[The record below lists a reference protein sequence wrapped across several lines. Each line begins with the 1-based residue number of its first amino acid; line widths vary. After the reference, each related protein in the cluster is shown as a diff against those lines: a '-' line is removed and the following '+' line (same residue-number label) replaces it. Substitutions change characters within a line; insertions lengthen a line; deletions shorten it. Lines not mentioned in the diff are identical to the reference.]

1 MSIFHLH
8 HHHLL
13 LLPLLLLAF
22 NPSST
27 QAQTFNN
34 ISQTCNS
41 SVGIIYKLESIT
53 RSYPYVTDLT
63 KQPYAFKATL
73 DIFNAGEEDLKGWDI
88 FINYV
93 NGEILVDA
101 GGALVS
107 DGSSFPYNASNGVT
121 LTSSGT
127 LKTGIETANDLSQMG
142 VSLSLLGTEFGKNQ
156 SSLPTNIT
164 LLDSNYECSNPITS
178 IPGVCF
184 YIHWSL
190 FNKRTE
196 FLTNQ

>member
-1 MSIFHLH
+1 M
-8 HHHLL
+8 
-13 LLPLLLLAF
+13 
-22 NPSST
+22 
-27 QAQTFNN
+27 
-34 ISQTCNS
+34 
-41 SVGIIYKLESIT
+41 
-53 RSYPYVTDLT
+53 
-63 KQPYAFKATL
+63 
-73 DIFNAGEEDLKGWDI
+73 
-88 FINYV
+88 
-93 NGEILVDA
+93 
-101 GGALVS
+101 S